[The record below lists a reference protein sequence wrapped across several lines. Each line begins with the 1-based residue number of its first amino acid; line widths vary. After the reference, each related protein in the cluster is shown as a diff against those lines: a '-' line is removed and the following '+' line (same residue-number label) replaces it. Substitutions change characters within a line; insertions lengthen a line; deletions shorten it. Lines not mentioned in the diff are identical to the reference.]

1 MKTTRAV
8 PFALVAMSLSLALAG
23 GARAAGGSGGQVSE
37 TPNSPP
43 VGAYVTDSNGVSIPA
58 DLGPSA
64 STIAA
69 LIQAGSGHLD
79 AQQSSTTDDGLLARG
94 AGPSGDPSVGV
105 LEAERIERDREG
117 PDGTIARLVEA
128 GSGRY
133 DAMAQ
138 QFVDTPNR
146 FATRGN
152 APAADRSASGM
163 SNAGN

>member
-1 MKTTRAV
+1 
-8 PFALVAMSLSLALAG
+8 MSLSLALTG

-43 VGAYVTDSNGVSIPA
+43 VGVYVTDSNGIRVPA

-69 LIQAGSGHLD
+69 LIQAGSGGGHLD
-79 AQQSSTTDDGLLARG
+79 TQQSITPSVGAQARG
-94 AGPSGDPSVGV
+94 AGLTGDPAAGV
-105 LEAERIERDREG
+105 LEAERIEREREG
-117 PDGTIARLVEA
+117 PDGTIAHLVEA

-163 SNAGN
+163 SSPGN